1 MDAARELKLLLATD
15 GVDSFGVEGE
25 RELAALVTAHGIALP
40 AHHVT
45 PPPPPPP
52 PPRGDPRGHRSVTT
66 AQSST
71 AVGGRRDGGWQ
82 ARA

>member
-1 MDAARELKLLLATD
+1 VDAARELKLLLATD

-52 PPRGDPRGHRSVTT
+52 PRGDPRGHRSVTT

-71 AVGGRRDGGWQ
+71 AVGGQRDGGWQ